1 MEEKKIFYTDLK
13 KLAMP
18 IILQNLLSTAIGSI
32 DTLMLNLIGQTEL
45 SAVSLANQ
53 LFFVLSLFFTGLTGS
68 TSIMIA
74 QYMSKQDKK
83 KISNIFQI
91 ACTLSFFVCL
101 CFSLLAVVFPN
112 AVMHLLTDDSALIQA
127 GSTYLRIVGIS
138 YLMMGFSQNYLA
150 SLKAMQQVRKSV
162 SISLFTL
169 ILNFCLNAIFI
180 LGLFGVPKMGVRGVA
195 IATCIARI
203 AELLICV
210 VDMHFQRLVSFTKDI
225 DEILQKDF
233 VKIAIPMTL
242 QGFVW
247 GGAMAVMS
255 AIMGHLASDAVAA
268 NSVASVIQNI
278 ATVASFGLAEA
289 GSILLGKD
297 LGKQNFTEAKQ
308 HAGALI
314 QVAVACG
321 VIGCILMLVAEKPL
335 IGILSL
341 TPAAQS
347 YFGVMYKILS
357 VNAIFAAI
365 TYTMLCGVFPAGG
378 DTRYGLYIDGIV
390 MWSLVLLG
398 SIAAFIWH
406 SHPIIV
412 FILLNIDELLKTPFV
427 IKKYYKF
434 DWVKNITRKM
444 EDTQ

>member
-365 TYTMLCGVFPAGG
+365 TLVPVHLEFRLERTECNEIVGDPTGVDA
-378 DTRYGLYIDGIV
+378 L
-390 MWSLVLLG
+390 
-398 SIAAFIWH
+398 H
-406 SHPIIV
+406 
-412 FILLNIDELLKTPFV
+412 
-427 IKKYYKF
+427 
-434 DWVKNITRKM
+434 
-444 EDTQ
+444 